1 MENLTALQSAMR
13 ELEKIDSSFF
23 NVNTS
28 KGRDFLQK
36 MNIFLEMEKDQII
49 EAYETAI
56 ETDVYNEPLKTGEQY
71 YNQTFKN

>member
-23 NVNTS
+23 NANTS

-36 MNIFLEMEKDQII
+36 MNIVLEMEKQQII
-49 EAYETAI
+49 DAI
-56 ETDVYNEPLKTGEQY
+56 NFFKERPHLEINAEQY
-71 YNQTFKN
+71 YNENFKN